1 MIIRPMAVEELSRLS
16 DLDRSEQ
23 ITRIYHLQ
31 GGTLFSEAVQIRV
44 PRWSAEAVAGHCR
57 SLAETVGVGGGLWGA
72 FDGEVLAGIAVLGG
86 RLIGPA
92 ADEAV
97 LAFMH
102 VSAAYRERGA
112 RLLYISATPS
122 DSAIGFYTSCG
133 ARPAARVDPELF
145 ALEPEDIHL
154 ALPL

>member
-1 MIIRPMAVEELSRLS
+1 M
-16 DLDRSEQ
+16 DL
-23 ITRIYHLQ
+23 
-31 GGTLFSEAVQIRV
+31 A
-44 PRWSAEAVAGHCR
+44 C
-57 SLAETVGVGGGLWGA
+57 
-72 FDGEVLAGIAVLGG
+72 
-86 RLIGPA
+86 A
-92 ADEAV
+92 AA
-97 LAFMH
+97 
-102 VSAAYRERGA
+102 RERGA